1 MAYGYNPY
9 IPGAQGQMQYG
20 GYQLGGMQGGYAPMP
35 QRMEYQQPQMMQPQQ
50 QPGMLSARYVTGR
63 DEAVAAQI
71 LPDGNVWLFADI
83 PHGKIYAK
91 QMLPSGMADFRE
103 YAASDVPPSQQ
114 PPPQQNQKYVTADEF
129 AKVCSELN
137 TLKQIVAQY
146 QLKGG
151 AADE

>member
-1 MAYGYNPY
+1 MAYGYSPY

-20 GYQLGGMQGGYAPMP
+20 GYQPGGMQGGYAPVP
-35 QRMEYQQPQMMQPQQ
+35 QRMDYQPPQMMQPQ

-63 DEAVAAQI
+63 EEAVAAQI

-103 YAASDVPPSQQ
+103 YVAADVPPGQQ
-114 PPPQQNQKYVTADEF
+114 PPPQQNQKYVTAEEF

-151 AADE
+151 AMDE